1 MGYRRFTDRDGVAWE
16 VRDSSFVEW
25 HLVPVGA
32 PGVTPV
38 RVRAPVQE
46 RDPFEVSIEELQR
59 MLDAE
64 RPRGASRAK
73 NPFGD

>member
-1 MGYRRFTDRDGVAWE
+1 MGYRRFTDRDGVTWE
-16 VRDSSFVEW
+16 VRERTVAEW
-25 HLVPVGA
+25 EFQAVGQ
-32 PGVTPV
+32 PGVAPV
-38 RVRAPVQE
+38 RVRAPAQE
-46 RDPFEVSIEELQR
+46 HDPFEVATVELQQ

>member
-1 MGYRRFTDRDGVAWE
+1 MGYRRFTDRDGVTWE
-16 VRDSSFVEW
+16 VRERTVAEW
-25 HLVPVGA
+25 EFQPVGQ
-32 PGVTPV
+32 PGVAPV
-38 RVRAPVQE
+38 RVRAPAQE
-46 RDPFEVSIEELQR
+46 HDPFEVATVELQR